1 MRNFNVVLKHGAMTC
16 TGLAIALA
24 LTLTF
29 ALPVG
34 AVTPSHTVTPA
45 YTVTFFEQ
53 ASNVDSTVYFELS
66 PTPLALTPISKF
78 TPPLSNPGHSFINWN
93 TSPNGSGTSY
103 ADGEIYSFSA
113 DIALYAQ
120 WRVITVA
127 HTVTFLENATSA
139 DALSSFITAATN
151 TSLTLFASIIPSFSN
166 VGHTFLNWNTSAG
179 GNGTTYFD
187 GSNYSF
193 ATDIALYAQWASTP
207 MVLTQFVPN
216 GGTGAI
222 APVTHQIGSATTLPA
237 ISGITNP
244 GYTFVGWNTAANG
257 SGTSYLSGSSYV
269 FTGDQTLYAQWAAN
283 VYQVTY
289 SANGGSVSPSIS
301 NYTVGTSALVL
312 PTPTSTGFDFNGWF
326 TAVAGGTLIGLG
338 GAAYS
343 PNATSVLYAQW
354 TQVVTDT
361 LTFNANGGSG
371 VVAPISGP
379 HGSSITLPGQL
390 GLLHAGFVLS
400 RWTSTSKGSGTSYI
414 AGETIKLSGS
424 SILYAQWTGHA
435 SAVLLGAVGNFSK
448 NSSSL
453 TAALK
458 REVKHLALSVRGKK
472 YHSILLYGYTATTG
486 LQSLNL
492 SLSRARAVGVANYL
506 RAELRVMNVKGVSI
520 ACAGEGAIAGGSSAA
535 YSRVEVFVL

>member
-1 MRNFNVVLKHGAMTC
+1 MRQLVSNNATSKMFRFASFTLVV
-16 TGLAIALA
+16 ILA
-24 LTLTF
+24 LSISTQWSAAATPGFYHSVTF
-29 ALPVG
+29 AQNDN
-34 AVTPSHTVTPA
+34 PSDPIYATQT
-45 YTVTFFEQ
+45 Q
-53 ASNVDSTVYFELS
+53 NV
-66 PTPLALTPISKF
+66 PTPLTSFVNLSPPF
-78 TPPLSNPGHSFINWN
+78 TKPGFTFESWN
-93 TSPNGSGTSY
+93 TS
-103 ADGEIYSFSA
+103 ADGTGLSYVDGATFDFA
-113 DIALYAQ
+113 AA
-120 WRVITVA
+120 TVLFA
-127 HTVTFLENATSA
+127 IWTSLNHSVTFAQNDSVNDPIFLTQTANAP
-139 DALSSFITAATN
+139 
-151 TSLTLFASIIPSFSN
+151 TSLTLFTNLKPLLFKQGYTF
-166 VGHTFLNWNTSAG
+166 GHWNTSA
-179 GNGTTYFD
+179 NGTGTSYVDGAIFD
-187 GSNYSF
+187 F
-193 ATDIALYAQWASTP
+193 AAATVLYAIWTATPTATASFL
-207 MVLTQFVPN
+207 VN
-216 GGTGAI
+216 GGTGTI
-222 APVTHQIGSATTLPA
+222 APVTYPVGSATTLPA